1 MVTTAPRSKC
11 MSMDV
16 SNAQSPPD
24 LSTLQVKVGE
34 LRLSADGTWLYLL
47 QVACGRMRWQVAKR
61 YREIRALW
69 LELSKALAET
79 DAHSSC
85 TERCHFLAGLEQDKF
100 PKKHLLLT
108 QHKLEAR
115 AGDLDQ
121 FFLKLA
127 MRLNLCNPIE
137 LQTCQLRGCPLLALI
152 ARFFD
157 VDAEQAKK
165 TRAAMGFSR
174 SISMQ
179 REVRRHDQQFT
190 TTTKRRGTIS
200 VSMGVGGG
208 RRFSFGYQDRHSAV
222 AAVAQ

>member
-1 MVTTAPRSKC
+1 MVTATRSKC
-11 MSMDV
+11 LSVDV
-16 SNAQSPPD
+16 SSGQGPPD
-24 LSTLQVKVGE
+24 LSSLQVKVGE

-47 QVACGRMRWQVAKR
+47 QVACGRARWTVAKR
-61 YREIRALW
+61 YREIRELW
-69 LELSKALAET
+69 LELSKALAEA
-79 DAHSSC
+79 DAHSAC
-85 TERCHFLAGLEQDKF
+85 TERCHFLAGFEQDKF

-115 AGDLDQ
+115 ASDLDQ

-137 LQTCQLRGCPLLALI
+137 LHACQLRGCPLLTLI
-152 ARFFD
+152 ARFFE

-179 REVRRHDQQFT
+179 RDVRRHDQQFT
-190 TTTKRRGTIS
+190 TTKRRGSMS
-200 VSMGVGGG
+200 VSMGVGLG
-208 RRFSFGYQDRHSAV
+208 RRFSFSFQDRHSAI
-222 AAVAQ
+222 AALTQ